1 MSVRSLVGL
10 VLLNAFLLGVGA
22 ALLWGLRGWRSWAE
36 LARLAGLAYM
46 LGLAGLGVAFTLE
59 LVSGIPFSLA
69 TVLVSGG
76 ALGLGGLVLGR
87 LLGRKRPAL
96 RDGESRRVGL
106 AAAAGAA
113 LVAVYLEALFRA
125 GRLSALSAWDAWAFW
140 VPKAKAIYFFGGLD
154 EQFFRELPN
163 ATYPP
168 IVPALEAA
176 AFHFMGSADVVT
188 LHLQFWFFLVG
199 FVAAVVGILAPRV
212 SAFLLWPFL
221 LLVLVAPRVV
231 LRTLDPQADF
241 LLDYFFVVAALLVAL
256 WLLDRRPWQLAG
268 ASLFLAAAMLTKR
281 EGQLFAA
288 CILAA
293 ALAACWKDRR
303 RAWPRLIAAG
313 AAAGALALPWRIWFT
328 SRDLQGEF
336 PQIGILGLFDHL
348 DRALPAFRSVLT
360 TLTDY
365 QLWLIVP
372 PLAGAAAALAF
383 MAGARMLAVYAGL
396 LSVLMVGG
404 MTWVLWS
411 FIEFQLP
418 FVQDESVNPIV
429 RLSASLVLLAAA
441 LCPLLLQA
449 AWQGAD
455 RPVPSAARPRSAPRQ
470 RRRRTLAPAA
480 LVATAVLAYPLASL
494 AGGGPRFPSAAD
506 CAQPATR
513 DGDIDA
519 VFGSF
524 ASERQA
530 LRLRDRALRA
540 GFQGIAAE
548 RDACGRVEVA
558 VHGIP
563 TLAVG
568 RALVQEARSAGF
580 RVRLEQAR

>member
-1 MSVRSLVGL
+1 MGL
-10 VLLNAFLLGVGA
+10 VA
-22 ALLWGLRGWRSWAE
+22 AG
-36 LARLAGLAYM
+36 
-46 LGLAGLGVAFTLE
+46 
-59 LVSGIPFSLA
+59 
-69 TVLVSGG
+69 
-76 ALGLGGLVLGR
+76 
-87 LLGRKRPAL
+87 
-96 RDGESRRVGL
+96 
-106 AAAAGAA
+106 GAA

-125 GRLSALSAWDAWAFW
+125 GRLNALSAWDAWAFW

-154 EQFFRELPN
+154 EQFFRELPG

-168 IVPALEAA
+168 IVPAVEAA
-176 AFHFMGSADVVT
+176 AFHFMGSIDVVT

-212 SAFLLWPFL
+212 PEFLLWPFV

-241 LLDYFFVVAALLVAL
+241 LLDYFFVAAALLVAL
-256 WLLDRRPWQLAG
+256 WLLDRRPWQLAA

-293 ALAACWKDRR
+293 ALAASWKDRR

-313 AAAGALALPWRIWFT
+313 AVAGALALPWRIWFT

-348 DRALPAFRSVLT
+348 DRALPAFRSVLS
-360 TLTDY
+360 TLIDY
-365 QLWLIVP
+365 QLWLIVL
-372 PLAGAAAALAF
+372 PLAGAAVALAF

-396 LSVLMVGG
+396 LSVLMIGG

-429 RLSASLVLLAAA
+429 RLTASLVLLSAA
-441 LCPLLLQA
+441 LCPLLLHD
-449 AWQGAD
+449 AWCGTD
-455 RPVPSAARPRSAPRQ
+455 PSAGALARARSAPGGRG
-470 RRRRTLAPAA
+470 RRALAPAA
-480 LVATAVLAYPLASL
+480 LVAVATLAYPLALL

-506 CAQPATR
+506 CAQPAIR

-524 ASERQA
+524 DSERQA
-530 LRLRDRALRA
+530 ARVRDRVLQA

-548 RDACGRVEVA
+548 RNACGRVEVA
-558 VHGIP
+558 VRGIP

-568 RALVQEARSAGF
+568 RELVQEARSAGF
-580 RVRLEQAR
+580 HVRLEQAG